1 MGHLQVVILTFGVAI
16 PPPTPLQTENNPAH
30 FIATA
35 KVKLQPEDGPHT
47 GPKHVV
53 VSPMY

>member
-1 MGHLQVVILTFGVAI
+1 MRGYFYVCKGLGGGTRSRYYTSEYH
-16 PPPTPLQTENNPAH
+16 
-30 FIATA
+30 
-35 KVKLQPEDGPHT
+35 KLQPEDGPHT